1 MLRERRVR
9 QFARISVVGVGSG
22 GLTALNHV
30 MSKDVLG
37 VDCIA
42 VDTDPNALR
51 SAARAVTIHVPN
63 GQGASAASWPPPSA
77 CEALAG
83 ALSGADI
90 VFILAGLGGNTGT
103 KLAPVVADV
112 AREQGALSVAAVTLP
127 FSFEGPRFA
136 HVAKRG
142 LDHLRE
148 RVNTLI
154 AIPNDRLLEM
164 AGGEVAFHETFQLAD
179 DIWFQSIRGIYDLV
193 NVPGLV
199 NVDFADVRAIMSM
212 GGPSIITR
220 GRGRGEQR
228 AEIAAEQ
235 ATRSPHL
242 DVTIDGARGVLF
254 NISGGVD
261 MTLQEVRQAAAVIRN
276 RIQPDAS
283 FIFGAAVDVNYDNDE
298 VVVTLV
304 ATGCGYALADF
315 VPFDRLAS
323 SHAAT

>member
-9 QFARISVVGVGSG
+9 QFARIGVVGVGSG

-30 MSKDVLG
+30 MSKNILG

-42 VDTDPNALR
+42 VDSDPEALNTVNGTTTVHIPGR
-51 SAARAVTIHVPN
+51 QGGSAAAGPATAARA
-63 GQGASAASWPPPSA
+63 
-77 CEALAG
+77 ALAD
-83 ALSGADI
+83 ALAGADI
-90 VFILAGLGGNTGT
+90 VFLLAGLGGRTGT
-103 KLAPVVADV
+103 ELAPMVAEV
-112 AREQGALSVAAVTLP
+112 AREQGALTVAAVTLP
-127 FSFEGPRFA
+127 FSFEGPRRA

-142 LDHLRE
+142 LADLRE

-154 AIPNDRLLEM
+154 VIPNDSLLET

-193 NVPGLV
+193 NVSGLV
-199 NVDFADVRAIMSM
+199 DVDFADVRSIMSI

-220 GRGRGEQR
+220 GRGQGDGR
-228 AEIAAEQ
+228 AESAAEQ
-235 ATRSPHL
+235 ATRSPLL
-242 DVTIDGARGVLF
+242 DVSIDGARGVLF

-261 MTLQEVRQAAAVIRN
+261 MTLHEVRQAAAVIRK

-283 FIFGAAVDVNYDNDE
+283 FIFGAAVDANRGDE

-304 ATGCGYALADF
+304 ATGCGHALTD
-315 VPFDRLAS
+315 VIPFDGLAMRHVS
-323 SHAAT
+323 TA

>member
-9 QFARISVVGVGSG
+9 QFARIAVVSVGSG
-22 GLTALNHV
+22 GLTALKHV

-42 VDTDPNALR
+42 VDTDPEALR
-51 SAARAVTIHVPN
+51 DASGAVTVHVAGRLDRSAVSSLP
-63 GQGASAASWPPPSA
+63 ASAHDT
-77 CEALAG
+77 LAD
-83 ALSGADI
+83 AISGADV
-90 VFILAGLGGNTGT
+90 VFLLAGLGGRTGT
-103 KLAPVVADV
+103 ELAPTVADI
-112 AREQGALSVAAVTLP
+112 AREQGALVVAAVTLP
-127 FSFEGPRFA
+127 FSFEGPRRA

-142 LDHLRE
+142 LAQLSE

-164 AGGEVAFHETFQLAD
+164 AGGDVAFHETFQLAD

-199 NVDFADVRAIMSM
+199 DVDFADVQAIMSM

-220 GRGRGEQR
+220 GRGQGERR

-235 ATRSPHL
+235 ATRSPL
-242 DVTIDGARGVLF
+242 LGVTIDGARGILF

-261 MTLQEVRQAAAVIRN
+261 MTLQEVKRAAAVIRE

-283 FIFGAAVDVNYDNDE
+283 FIFGAAVDANYSDE
-298 VVVTLV
+298 IVVTLV
-304 ATGCGYALADF
+304 ATGCDYALTDL
-315 VPFDRLAS
+315 VPFARRALR
-323 SHAAT
+323 HAAA

>member
-9 QFARISVVGVGSG
+9 QFARIGVVGVGGG

-30 MSKDVLG
+30 MSKDILG
-37 VDCIA
+37 VECIA
-42 VDTDPNALR
+42 VDTDPETLHR
-51 SAARAVTIHVPN
+51 RAGGAITIHVPN
-63 GQGASAASWPPPSA
+63 GQGGSVASWLPPSA
-77 CEALAG
+77 REDLAG

-90 VFILAGLGGNTGT
+90 VFLLAGFGGRTGT

-112 AREQGALSVAAVTLP
+112 AREQGALTVAAVTLP
-127 FSFEGPRFA
+127 FSFEGPRCA

-142 LDHLRE
+142 LFQLHE

-154 AIPNDRLLEM
+154 VIPNDRLLEM

-179 DIWFQSIRGIYDLV
+179 EIWFQSIRGIYDLV

-220 GRGRGEQR
+220 GSGRGEQR

-235 ATRSPHL
+235 ATRSPL
-242 DVTIDGARGVLF
+242 LGATIDGARGVLF

-261 MTLQEVRQAAAVIRN
+261 MTLQEVKLAAAVIRN

-283 FIFGAAVDVNYDNDE
+283 FIFGAAVDVNYSDE

-304 ATGCGYALADF
+304 ATGCGYALSDF
-315 VPFDRLAS
+315 IPSDRLAS
-323 SHAAT
+323 GEAVR